1 MRTRWPST
9 VRLTAVA
16 HPAPLPPPLPSH
28 PTPDPTHHPDAAFD
42 DHAARFLR
50 MLVNAHHSG
59 HTKGHPPLVIVATGV
74 VPSCRVVGSKAIRRG
89 EGLPTPSPQPTR
101 DAATTNLLRLA
112 FLADAL
118 KLATGRGHKG
128 GTGGN
133 GNGNSG
139 RAARAGHTH
148 PALADAD
155 ERLSIHYITPQLP
168 HKALSEL
175 NSGGGGGDAEEPEEP
190 VAHSH
195 SGGYLGD
202 IATILALPRLVEL
215 KLLVASLAPDGDT
228 RQPSQGI
235 VPLVKRYAKE
245 RLPTEPGSKI
255 KVGFL
260 IETDLGK
267 SFDLLFRNMVRG
279 ALRTHPRLRA
289 PPLIYST
296 LPRPT
301 QLAVENRTEMSRL
314 IISGGDGS
322 NYSNLVIKLDL
333 KPVHALQV
341 RRGVF
346 LCGQTPSVAPSQ
358 TSSLDTN
365 PSTPSATKGGLQVE
379 RPVVARRDADPPAHG
394 QG

>member
-1 MRTRWPST
+1 MQVLFGRGSSSPPTMPSDTTTTVFIIDQRRTAST
-9 VRLTAVA
+9 SSASSGYADEMAFDGEADRR
-16 HPAPLPPPLPSH
+16 PAPRSSTSSPPL
-28 PTPDPTHHPDAAFD
+28 TPHPTHHPDAAFD

-118 KLATGRGHKG
+118 KLVTGRGHKG

-175 NSGGGGGDAEEPEEP
+175 NGGGGGGDAEEPEEP

-289 PPLIYST
+289 
-296 LPRPT
+296 
-301 QLAVENRTEMSRL
+301 RL
-314 IISGGDGS
+314 
-322 NYSNLVIKLDL
+322 
-333 KPVHALQV
+333 
-341 RRGVF
+341 
-346 LCGQTPSVAPSQ
+346 
-358 TSSLDTN
+358 
-365 PSTPSATKGGLQVE
+365 PSTQPCHAPRSWRSRTAP
-379 RPVVARRDADPPAHG
+379 RCPD
-394 QG
+394 